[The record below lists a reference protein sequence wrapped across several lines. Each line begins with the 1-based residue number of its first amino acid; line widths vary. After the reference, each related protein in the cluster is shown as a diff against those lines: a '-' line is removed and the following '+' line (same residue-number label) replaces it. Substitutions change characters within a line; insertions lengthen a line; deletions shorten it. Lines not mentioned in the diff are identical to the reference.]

1 VRSARTRDR
10 RTNDDDRGR
19 EPTRPTDKELA
30 PRTAERS
37 RRTRDR
43 NDERETAE
51 RDSVEHRTSERPALS
66 TGSGRAP
73 ERVERPRSGRGR
85 SRSERYADERDFS
98 PRGDTD
104 RLDEVA
110 GRRKQRDAVRNARR
124 AGATD
129 DDVEPWTP
137 TARLRE
143 AASVHVLR
151 SSRCDERGAL
161 VVDVRLP
168 RREHLDPNALRV
180 VSRLVRS
187 GFEAYLVGGCVR
199 DLLIGR
205 RPKDFDV
212 ATEAHPREVKRLFR
226 NGRIIGRRFKLVH
239 VVYGGDVV
247 ETATFRAA
255 PKSLRDGGGDDDDD
269 DDPTVDDL
277 MIVDDNEF
285 GTAAEDALRRDFTIN
300 GLFLDPLE
308 GEIIDYVDGLE
319 DVESRLIRTIGDPR
333 VRIAEDPVRIMR
345 AIKFA
350 SRLDFT
356 IHKDTWDAMV
366 EHAGG
371 LAQAAAPRVVEEI
384 LRLLQSGHS
393 RVAFSLLDKVGALPI
408 LLPALVRWRSD
419 TAGIETDAADG
430 DDGDLPPLDRSDGWA
445 VLAALD
451 ERIRRGEAP
460 TTSFCLAALFAPAFL
475 EAWEEIRDEE
485 HHSDIDAVRLAARL
499 LTPLSA
505 VARLS
510 RRDVAQA
517 KRLLANQPRFT
528 QSASKR
534 FKPLMF
540 VHTSEFDESLDLL
553 ALRIRAGCEE
563 RAVLD
568 RWLERREEARDM
580 PHEAVERQKPKRRPR
595 RRRRRS

>member
-1 VRSARTRDR
+1 M
-10 RTNDDDRGR
+10 
-19 EPTRPTDKELA
+19 
-30 PRTAERS
+30 
-37 RRTRDR
+37 
-43 NDERETAE
+43 
-51 RDSVEHRTSERPALS
+51 
-66 TGSGRAP
+66 
-73 ERVERPRSGRGR
+73 
-85 SRSERYADERDFS
+85 
-98 PRGDTD
+98 
-104 RLDEVA
+104 
-110 GRRKQRDAVRNARR
+110 
-124 AGATD
+124 
-129 DDVEPWTP
+129 
-137 TARLRE
+137 
-143 AASVHVLR
+143 
-151 SSRCDERGAL
+151 
-161 VVDVRLP
+161 
-168 RREHLDPNALRV
+168 
-180 VSRLVRS
+180 RS

-255 PKSLRDGGGDDDDD
+255 PKSMRGGDDEH
-269 DDPTVDDL
+269 DPTVDDL

-356 IHKDTWDAMV
+356 IHQDTWDAMV

-419 TAGIETDAADG
+419 TAGVETDAADG

-568 RWLERREEARDM
+568 RWLERREEAREM
-580 PHEAVERQKPKRRPR
+580 PIETVERQRPKRRPR

>member
-1 VRSARTRDR
+1 MDR
-10 RTNDDDRGR
+10 
-19 EPTRPTDKELA
+19 
-30 PRTAERS
+30 
-37 RRTRDR
+37 
-43 NDERETAE
+43 
-51 RDSVEHRTSERPALS
+51 H
-66 TGSGRAP
+66 
-73 ERVERPRSGRGR
+73 
-85 SRSERYADERDFS
+85 
-98 PRGDTD
+98 
-104 RLDEVA
+104 DEVE
-110 GRRKQRDAVRNARR
+110 GRRRQRDAVRSARR
-124 AGATD
+124 AGASD
-129 DDVEPWTP
+129 DDVDPWTP
-137 TARLRE
+137 TARLRKD
-143 AASVHVLR
+143 ASVHVLR
-151 SSRCDERGAL
+151 SSYCNERGAL

-168 RREHLDPNALRV
+168 RRDHMDPNALRV
-180 VSRLVRS
+180 VSRLVQS

-247 ETATFRAA
+247 ETATFRA
-255 PKSLRDGGGDDDDD
+255 PPRNLRGDD

-319 DVESRLIRTIGDPR
+319 DVEARLIRTIGDPR

-356 IHKDTWDAMV
+356 IHPETWEAMV
-366 EHAGG
+366 EHAEG

-419 TAGIETDAADG
+419 TAGVETDPVDG

-475 EAWEEIRDEE
+475 EAWEEVRDEE

-528 QSASKR
+528 QIPSKR
-534 FKPLMF
+534 FKPHMF

-563 RAVLD
+563 RSTLD
-568 RWLERREEARDM
+568 RWLERREEAREM
-580 PHEAVERQKPKRRPR
+580 APEVVERQRPKRRPR